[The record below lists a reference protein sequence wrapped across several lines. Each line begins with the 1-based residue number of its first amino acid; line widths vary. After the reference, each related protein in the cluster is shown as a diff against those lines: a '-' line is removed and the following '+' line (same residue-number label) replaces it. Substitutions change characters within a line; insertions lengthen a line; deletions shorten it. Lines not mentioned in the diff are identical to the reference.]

1 MSTLDVF
8 FDPRTLFKEL
18 ESRPQWLIPFIIVSV
33 IAIICTLLMFPVME
47 HLMLRQMPEG
57 LSVQQQTQMLSSLK
71 MTRYIGLLSA
81 PVVLLMKMGLMAF
94 LLYGVTVLFSFDF
107 TYRKALSILS
117 HASIIAALDGLIM
130 VATIYFRGMNEIQS
144 PKDLGSAVLSLSW
157 LFGATLHPAMRAV
170 LDSLTF
176 FSVWY
181 WVLLFIGIKLTTKLS
196 KVKAFLIVAILW
208 GIQTGFS
215 AGMAMI
221 FSRYSAA
228 SV

>member
-1 MSTLDVF
+1 MNTLDVF
-8 FDPRTLFKEL
+8 FDPRSLFKEL
-18 ESRPQWLIPFIIVSV
+18 EARPQWLLPFMIVSV

-47 HLMLRQMPEG
+47 HLMLRQMPDG
-57 LSVQQQTQMLSSLK
+57 LSVEQQTQMLSSLK
-71 MTRYIGLLSA
+71 MSRYIGLLSA
-81 PVVLLMKMGLMAF
+81 PVVLLMKMSLMAF

-130 VATIYFRGMNEIQS
+130 VGTIYFRGMSDIQT
-144 PKDLGSAVLSLSW
+144 PKDLESVVLSLSW
-157 LFGATLHPAMRAV
+157 LFDATLHPAMRTV

-181 WVLLFIGIKLTTKLS
+181 WILLLAGIKLTTKLS
-196 KVKAFLIVAILW
+196 KVEAFLIVAILW
-208 GIQTGFS
+208 GIQTGFMV
-215 AGMAMI
+215 GFAMI